1 MAFPFFARREGS
13 VLVPASKAGQLAIE
27 KLRHGALYKIEPTQP
42 RNGKQHRLFWAFVTY
57 VAEALNDGPTG
68 ATWSAENVK
77 DDLLVA
83 TGRTRNRPM
92 SRIERA
98 RHNVSPDSVAI
109 VARPVSISF
118 VAMGGDEFSGFMDDA
133 MAYVR
138 DHLAPWIE
146 ASDHWP
152 EIEKILVASFL
163 MRGDEGGQSY
173 IALPPRGG
181 IDHPDRRKT

>member
-1 MAFPFFARREGS
+1 MSYPFFVRREGFA
-13 VLVPASKAGQLAIE
+13 LHPISKAGQLAIE
-27 KLRHGALYKIEPTQP
+27 KLKVGALYKIEPKQP

-57 VAEALNDGPTG
+57 VADALNDGPTG
-68 ATWSAENVK
+68 ANWSAENVK

-92 SRIERA
+92 TRAERL
-98 RHNVSPDSVAI
+98 RHRVPEGTVAV

-118 VAMGGDEFSGFMDDA
+118 VAMPGDEFSAFMEDA

-138 DHLAPWIE
+138 DHLAPWIA

-152 EIEKILVASFL
+152 EIEKIIAASFL
-163 MRGDEGGQSY
+163 MRGAGEEAQ
-173 IALPPRGG
+173 
-181 IDHPDRRKT
+181 

>member
-1 MAFPFFARREGS
+1 MSYPFFVRRIENA
-13 VLVPASKAGQLAIE
+13 LVPTSKAGQLAIE
-27 KLRHGALYKIEPTQP
+27 KLKFGALYKIEPKQP
-42 RNGKQHRLFWAFVTY
+42 RNSKQHRLFWAFVTY
-57 VAEALNDGPTG
+57 VAEALNDGPAG
-68 ATWSAENVK
+68 AIWTAENVK

-92 SRIERA
+92 TRVERA
-98 RHNVSPDSVAI
+98 RHNVPDGAVAV

-118 VAMGGDEFSGFMDDA
+118 VSMSGDEFSAFMDDA

-152 EIEKILVASFL
+152 EIEKILVASFML
-163 MRGDEGGQSY
+163 RGDETGGEE
-173 IALPPRGG
+173 
-181 IDHPDRRKT
+181 

>member
-1 MAFPFFARREGS
+1 MSYPFFVRRIEN
-13 VLVPASKAGQLAIE
+13 VLVPTSKAGQLAID
-27 KLRHGALYKIEPTQP
+27 KLKFGALYKIEPKQP
-42 RNGKQHRLFWAFVTY
+42 RNSKQHRLFWAFVTY
-57 VAEALNDGPTG
+57 VAEALNDGPAG
-68 ATWSAENVK
+68 AIWTAENVK

-92 SRIERA
+92 TRVERA
-98 RHNVSPDSVAI
+98 RHNVPDGAVAV

-118 VAMGGDEFSGFMDDA
+118 VSMSGDEFSAFMDDA

-152 EIEKILVASFL
+152 EIEKILVASFML
-163 MRGDEGGQSY
+163 RGEQGDE
-173 IALPPRGG
+173 A
-181 IDHPDRRKT
+181 

>member
-1 MAFPFFARREGS
+1 MAYPFFVRRIEN
-13 VLVPASKAGQLAIE
+13 VLVPTSKAGQLAIE
-27 KLRHGALYKIEPTQP
+27 KLKFGALYKIEPKQP
-42 RNGKQHRLFWAFVTY
+42 RNSRQHRLFWAFVTY
-57 VAEALNDGPTG
+57 VAEALNDGPAG
-68 ATWSAENVK
+68 AMWTAENVK

-92 SRIERA
+92 TRVERA
-98 RHNVSPDSVAI
+98 RHNVPDGAVAM

-118 VAMGGDEFSGFMDDA
+118 VSMSGDEFSAFMDDA

-152 EIEKILVASFL
+152 EIEKILVASFML
-163 MRGDEGGQSY
+163 RGDETGGEE
-173 IALPPRGG
+173 
-181 IDHPDRRKT
+181 

>member
-1 MAFPFFARREGS
+1 MSYPFFVRRIEN
-13 VLVPASKAGQLAIE
+13 VLVPTSKAGQLAIE
-27 KLRHGALYKIEPTQP
+27 KLKFGALYKIEPKQP
-42 RNGKQHRLFWAFVTY
+42 RNSKQHRLFWAFVTY
-57 VAEALNDGPTG
+57 VAEALNDGPAG
-68 ATWSAENVK
+68 AIWTTENVK

-92 SRIERA
+92 TRVERA
-98 RHNVSPDSVAI
+98 RHNVSDGAVAV

-118 VAMGGDEFSGFMDDA
+118 VSMSGDEFSAFMDDA

-152 EIEKILVASFL
+152 EIEKILVASFML
-163 MRGDEGGQSY
+163 RGDETGG
-173 IALPPRGG
+173 
-181 IDHPDRRKT
+181 KE

>member
-1 MAFPFFARREGS
+1 MSYPFFVRRIEN
-13 VLVPASKAGQLAIE
+13 VLVPTSKAGQLAIE
-27 KLRHGALYKIEPTQP
+27 KLKFGALYKIEPKQP
-42 RNGKQHRLFWAFVTY
+42 RNRKQHRLFWAFVTY
-57 VAEALNDGPTG
+57 VAEALNDGPAG
-68 ATWSAENVK
+68 AIWTAENVK

-92 SRIERA
+92 TRVERA
-98 RHNVSPDSVAI
+98 RHNVPDGAVAL

-118 VAMGGDEFSGFMDDA
+118 VSMSGDEFSAFMDDA

-152 EIEKILVASFL
+152 EIEKILVASFML
-163 MRGDEGGQSY
+163 
-173 IALPPRGG
+173 RGG
-181 IDHPDRRKT
+181 KENEE

>member
-1 MAFPFFARREGS
+1 MSYPLFVRRIEN
-13 VLVPASKAGQLAIE
+13 VLVPTSKAGQLAIE
-27 KLRHGALYKIEPTQP
+27 KLKFGALYKIEPTRP

-68 ATWSAENVK
+68 AMWTAENVK

-92 SRIERA
+92 TRMERA
-98 RHNVSPDSVAI
+98 RHNVPEGTVAV

-118 VAMGGDEFSGFMDDA
+118 VSMSGDEFSGFMDDA

-152 EIEKILVASFL
+152 EIEKILMASFML
-163 MRGDEGGQSY
+163 RGDEKGEE
-173 IALPPRGG
+173 
-181 IDHPDRRKT
+181 

>member
-1 MAFPFFARREGS
+1 MAFPFFVRREGS
-13 VLVPASKAGQLAIE
+13 VLIPACKAGQLAVE
-27 KLRHGALYKIEPTQP
+27 RLRRGALYKIEPTQP

-57 VAEALNDGPTG
+57 VADALNDGPTS
-68 ATWSAENVK
+68 ATWTAENVK

-92 SRIERA
+92 TRLERA
-98 RHNVSPDSVAI
+98 RHNVPDGTLAV

-118 VAMGGDEFSGFMDDA
+118 VAMGGDEFSVFMEDA

-152 EIEKILVASFL
+152 EIEKILAASAL
-163 MRGDEGGQSY
+163 LRSDAGGQRSE
-173 IALPPRGG
+173 APPSRSGS
-181 IDHPDRRKT
+181 INCNRRKT

>member
-1 MAFPFFARREGS
+1 MASPFFVRREGYT
-13 VLVPASKAGQLAIE
+13 LIPTSKAGQIALERLKPGAIY
-27 KLRHGALYKIEPTQP
+27 RIEPIQP

-57 VAEALNDGPTG
+57 VADALNDGPTG
-68 ATWSAENVK
+68 ATWSAQNVK

-92 SRIERA
+92 TRLERA
-98 RHNVSPDSVAI
+98 RHNVPEGAVAI

-118 VAMGGDEFSGFMDDA
+118 VAMDGDAFSAFMEDA
-133 MAYVR
+133 MVYVR

-152 EIEKILVASFL
+152 DIEKILLASFL
-163 MRGDEGGQSY
+163 LRGDRED
-173 IALPPRGG
+173 AA
-181 IDHPDRRKT
+181 

>member
-1 MAFPFFARREGS
+1 MAFPFFVRREGS
-13 VLVPASKAGQLAIE
+13 VQVPASKSGQLALE
-27 KLRHGALYKIEPTQP
+27 KLRHGAFYKIEPTQP

-68 ATWSAENVK
+68 AIWSAENVK

-92 SRIERA
+92 TRVERA
-98 RHNVSPDSVAI
+98 RHNVPQDVVAI

-163 MRGDEGGQSY
+163 MRGDEDGQSHTA
-173 IALPPRGG
+173 ALPRDG
-181 IDHPDRRKT
+181 IDHPDRRKK

>member
-1 MAFPFFARREGS
+1 MAFPFFVRREGS
-13 VLVPASKAGQLAIE
+13 VLVPASKAGQLALE
-27 KLRHGALYKIEPTQP
+27 KLRHGVLCKIEPSQP

-57 VAEALNDGPTG
+57 LAEALNDGPTG
-68 ATWSAENVK
+68 AIWTAENVK

-92 SRIERA
+92 TRLERA
-98 RHNVSPDSVAI
+98 RHNVPPDIVAI

-118 VAMGGDEFSGFMDDA
+118 VAMGGDEFSAFMDDA

-146 ASDHWP
+146 ASDHWA

-163 MRGDEGGQSY
+163 MQGDEGGESH
-173 IALPPRGG
+173 AAPPLRRE
-181 IDHPDRRKT
+181 IDHPDRRTT

>member
-1 MAFPFFARREGS
+1 MAYPFFVRRIEN
-13 VLVPASKAGQLAIE
+13 VLVPTSKAGQLAID
-27 KLRHGALYKIEPTQP
+27 KLKFGALYKIEPKQP
-42 RNGKQHRLFWAFVTY
+42 RNSKQHRLFWAFVTY
-57 VAEALNDGPTG
+57 VAEALNDGPAG
-68 ATWSAENVK
+68 AMWTAENVK

-92 SRIERA
+92 TRVERA
-98 RHNVSPDSVAI
+98 RHNVPEGAVAM

-118 VAMGGDEFSGFMDDA
+118 VSMSGDEFSAFMDDA

-152 EIEKILVASFL
+152 EIEKILVASYML
-163 MRGDEGGQSY
+163 RGSGGEDE
-173 IALPPRGG
+173 A
-181 IDHPDRRKT
+181 